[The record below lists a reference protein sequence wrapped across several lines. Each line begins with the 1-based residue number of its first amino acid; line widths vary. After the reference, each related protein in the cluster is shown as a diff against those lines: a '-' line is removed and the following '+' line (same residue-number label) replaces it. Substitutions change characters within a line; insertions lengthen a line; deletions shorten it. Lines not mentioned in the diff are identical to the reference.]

1 LSSTISVID
10 TSTNTVVASIPDS
23 LGPLQVGVT
32 PDGTRA
38 YVTNGGFV
46 FNSFGTTVSV
56 IDTATNNVIAI
67 IPVGFVP
74 TGIAFTPDG
83 ARAYVA
89 NRNSGPV
96 WAIDTATNTVIA
108 TIPDVSASS
117 GIAIT
122 SDGTKAYVSSQFD
135 ITISVIDT
143 ATNAAVATIPLA
155 PTRNPAFVALTPD
168 DTRLYVSNAANP
180 ITIGTLDVIDTATNT
195 VIATIP
201 TPDFCP
207 LGIAIAPLIPRSKD
221 DCKKDGYQRFR
232 TLGFSNQGQ
241 CIKYVNE
248 HTK

>member
-1 LSSTISVID
+1 MID
-10 TSTNTVVASIPDS
+10 T
-23 LGPLQVGVT
+23 
-32 PDGTRA
+32 
-38 YVTNGGFV
+38 
-46 FNSFGTTVSV
+46 
-56 IDTATNNVIAI
+56 

-74 TGIAFTPDG
+74 TGIAFTPDN

-96 WAIDTATNTVIA
+96 WAIDTTSNTVIA

-135 ITISVIDT
+135 ITVSVIDT

-155 PTRNPAFVALTPD
+155 PTRNPVFLALTPD
-168 DTRLYVSNAANP
+168 DTRLYVSNAADP
-180 ITIGTLDVIDTATNT
+180 ITIGTLDVMDTATNT

-201 TPDFCP
+201 APGFCP
-207 LGIAIAPLIPRSKD
+207 LGIAIAPLVPRSKD
-221 DCKKDGYQRFR
+221 DCKNGGYQQFR
-232 TLGFSNQGQ
+232 TLAFPNQGQ

-248 HTK
+248 HTN